1 MDEAETM
8 FESENVACVFFGP
21 ADSEE
26 IKTVEVLSKKFLKV
40 HFYFSDSAELMEYYD
55 IKDKG
60 FILFKQFDEGRNDFE
75 GKMTFKNLDAFI
87 HQNMFPI
94 I

>member
-21 ADSEE
+21 KDSEE

-40 HFYFSDSAELMEYYD
+40 HFYFADS
-55 IKDKG
+55 
-60 FILFKQFDEGRNDFE
+60 
-75 GKMTFKNLDAFI
+75 
-87 HQNMFPI
+87 
-94 I
+94 